1 MSRLLGTFALLLLAA
16 GPWGTRS
23 ARGQGEPGRVEI
35 AVVDRAT
42 GEAVPCRVHLKD
54 AAGKPQRPPKLPF
67 WHDHF
72 ACLGSARLELPP
84 GTYTYEV
91 ERGPEYRPGAG
102 SFTLGAKGSVALS
115 ARLERLADLSA
126 EGWWSGE
133 LHVHRPVEDMD
144 LLLRAEDLHVAPV
157 ITWWNDQNR
166 WAKQE
171 PPADPLVRCDGD
183 RYYHALAG
191 EDEREGGALLFC
203 NLPRPLAVAVAGR
216 EYPSPLKF
224 VEEARRHP
232 GAWVD
237 AEKPFWWDVPAW
249 LASGQVDSIGLANNH
264 MCRDRMYES
273 EAWGKPRDTRRLP
286 PPLGNGYWSQEI
298 YYHLL
303 NCGLRV
309 PPSAG
314 SASGVLPNPVGYN
327 RVYVHLG
334 PDFGYARWWEGL
346 RAGRAFVTNGPLLRV
361 TASGEL
367 PGHVF
372 TAPAGQ
378 RVRIEVRARLTS
390 RDPVRRLEVIR
401 DGRVERAVP
410 LAEWSKTGS
419 LGALD
424 FRESGWFLVRV
435 IADNPKTF
443 RFASTAP
450 FYVEVG
456 EARRRVSKASARFF
470 LDWARERAGR
480 VRVDDPA
487 QRREVLA
494 YHARAEQ
501 FWQDLV
507 AKANAE

>member
-1 MSRLLGTFALLLLAA
+1 MSRALVTLGLLLLAA
-16 GPWGTRS
+16 GHGGIRA

-35 AVVDRAT
+35 TVVDKAT
-42 GEAVPCRVHLKD
+42 GKAVPCRIHLKD
-54 AAGKPQRPPKLPF
+54 AAGKPQHPPKLPF

-72 ACLGSARLELPP
+72 ACPGAARLELPP
-84 GTYTYEV
+84 GTYTYEI
-91 ERGPEYRPGAG
+91 ERGPEYRPGTG
-102 SFTLGAKGSVALS
+102 SLTLGAKGTLALTV
-115 ARLERLADLSA
+115 RLERLTDLSA

-183 RYYHALAG
+183 RYYHVLAG
-191 EDEREGGALLFC
+191 EDERAGGALLFC
-203 NLPRPLAVAVAGR
+203 NLPRPLAIAGAGR
-216 EYPSPLKF
+216 EYPSPLTF
-224 VEEARRHP
+224 VEEARRHR

-237 AEKPFWWDVPAW
+237 VEKPFWWDVPVW

-264 MCRDRMYES
+264 MCRDRRYES
-273 EAWGKPRDTRRLP
+273 EAWGKPRDARRLP
-286 PPLGNGYWSQEI
+286 PPLGNGYWTQEI

-334 PDFGYARWWEGL
+334 PDFSYARWWEGL

-361 TASGEL
+361 TAAGEL

-372 TAPAGQ
+372 TAPAGRGM
-378 RVRIEVRARLTS
+378 RVEIRARLTA
-390 RDPVRRLEVIR
+390 RDPVRCLEVIK

-410 LAEWSKTGS
+410 FAEWSKTGS
-419 LGALD
+419 LGTLD
-424 FRESGWFLVRV
+424 FGESGWFLVRV

-450 FYVEVG
+450 YYVEVG
-456 EARRRVSKASARFF
+456 EARRISKTSAQFF
-470 LDWARERAGR
+470 LDWVRERAGR
-480 VRVDDPA
+480 VRVEDPGR
-487 QRREVLA
+487 RREVLA
-494 YHARAEQ
+494 YHVRAEQ